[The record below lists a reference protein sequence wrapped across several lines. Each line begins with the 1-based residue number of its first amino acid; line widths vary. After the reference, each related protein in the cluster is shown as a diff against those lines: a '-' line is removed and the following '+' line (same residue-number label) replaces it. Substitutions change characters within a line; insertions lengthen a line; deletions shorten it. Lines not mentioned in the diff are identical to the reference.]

1 MAELLCEFSG
11 QREDGV
17 GRPRLARNSRSTFF
31 HTPLESI
38 SVPSISNKNMG
49 ESSFSG
55 RKRQGKS
62 CHLLAVVLK
71 YRNVALRKVYHRRD
85 MGASHMKVNRIRQNV
100 LPVLAALIW
109 GTAFVAQSVG
119 ADYVEPF
126 TFNAARSA
134 IAFLFLLVLCLVRRT
149 MQRGVVE
156 SATKSWKDLAV
167 GGICC
172 GVALTVASNLQQKGL
187 ETTTSG
193 KAGFITALYIVIV
206 PIAGIFLKKR
216 APRTIWISVA
226 LAVAG
231 LYCLCIT
238 EDFTITSGDFYVL
251 LCAFCFSAHILV
263 IDFFTQ
269 RVDGVELSCAQFLV
283 VTVLS
288 SIGMIATESPS
299 LEALRFC
306 IWPILYVGIFSSG
319 VAYTLQILAQK
330 DSNPTVVSL
339 LLSLESVFATLAGA
353 IILHDRMSGKEYL
366 GCVLMLVAVVLAQ
379 LPEPRK
385 RTEEVLNK

>member
-1 MAELLCEFSG
+1 
-11 QREDGV
+11 
-17 GRPRLARNSRSTFF
+17 
-31 HTPLESI
+31 
-38 SVPSISNKNMG
+38 
-49 ESSFSG
+49 
-55 RKRQGKS
+55 
-62 CHLLAVVLK
+62 
-71 YRNVALRKVYHRRD
+71 
-85 MGASHMKVNRIRQNV
+85 MKVNRIRQNV

-206 PIAGIFLKKR
+206 PIAGIFLKKH
-216 APRTIWISVA
+216 PPKTIWLSVA
-226 LAVAG
+226 MAVAG

-238 EDFTITSGDFYVL
+238 EDFSITMGDFYIL
-251 LCAFCFSAHILV
+251 LCAFCFTAHILV
-263 IDFFTQ
+263 IDHFTQ
-269 RVDGVELSCAQFLV
+269 KVDGVELSCVQFLV
-283 VTVLS
+283 VTILS
-288 SIGMIATESPS
+288 SIGMLATESPS
-299 LEALRFC
+299 LAALQACAF
-306 IWPILYVGIFSSG
+306 PIL
-319 VAYTLQILAQK
+319 
-330 DSNPTVVSL
+330 
-339 LLSLESVFATLAGA
+339 
-353 IILHDRMSGKEYL
+353 
-366 GCVLMLVAVVLAQ
+366 
-379 LPEPRK
+379 
-385 RTEEVLNK
+385 

>member
-1 MAELLCEFSG
+1 
-11 QREDGV
+11 
-17 GRPRLARNSRSTFF
+17 
-31 HTPLESI
+31 
-38 SVPSISNKNMG
+38 
-49 ESSFSG
+49 
-55 RKRQGKS
+55 
-62 CHLLAVVLK
+62 
-71 YRNVALRKVYHRRD
+71 
-85 MGASHMKVNRIRQNV
+85 MKINRVRQNV

-134 IAFLFLLVLCLVRRT
+134 IAFVFLLILCLVRRR
-149 MQRGVVE
+149 MQKGIVE

-167 GGICC
+167 GGLCC
-172 GVALTVASNLQQKGL
+172 GVALTVATNLQQKGL
-187 ETTTSG
+187 ETTTAG

-206 PIAGIFLKKR
+206 PIVGIFMKKK
-216 APRTIWISVA
+216 APRTLLISVP

-238 EDFTITSGDFYVL
+238 EDFSVTEGDFYVF
-251 LCAFCFSAHILV
+251 LCAICFSAHILV
-263 IDFFTQ
+263 IDHFTQ
-269 RVDGVELSCAQFLV
+269 KVDGVELSCAQFLV

-288 SIGMIATESPS
+288 SVGMIVSENPS
-299 LEALRFC
+299 LEAVGMC
-306 IWPILYVGIFSSG
+306 IWPILYVGVFSSG

-353 IILHDRMSGKEYL
+353 IILHDQMSMKESF

-379 LPEPRK
+379 LPEREKKAPQQA
-385 RTEEVLNK
+385 

>member
-1 MAELLCEFSG
+1 
-11 QREDGV
+11 
-17 GRPRLARNSRSTFF
+17 
-31 HTPLESI
+31 
-38 SVPSISNKNMG
+38 
-49 ESSFSG
+49 
-55 RKRQGKS
+55 
-62 CHLLAVVLK
+62 
-71 YRNVALRKVYHRRD
+71 
-85 MGASHMKVNRIRQNV
+85 MKINRVRQNV

-134 IAFLFLLVLCLVRRT
+134 IAFVFLLILCLVRRG
-149 MQRGVVE
+149 MQKGIVE

-167 GGICC
+167 GGLCC
-172 GVALTVASNLQQKGL
+172 GVALTVATNLQQKGL

-206 PIAGIFLKKR
+206 PIVGIFMKKK
-216 APRTIWISVA
+216 APRTLLISVP

-238 EDFTITSGDFYVL
+238 EDFSVTEGDFYVF
-251 LCAFCFSAHILV
+251 LCAICFSAHILV
-263 IDFFTQ
+263 IDHFTQ
-269 RVDGVELSCAQFLV
+269 KVDGVELSCAQFLV

-288 SIGMIATESPS
+288 SVGMIVSENPS
-299 LEALRFC
+299 LEAVGMC
-306 IWPILYVGIFSSG
+306 IWPILYVGVFSSG

-353 IILHDRMSGKEYL
+353 IILHDQMSIKEYF

-379 LPEPRK
+379 LPEREKKAPQQA
-385 RTEEVLNK
+385 